1 MLVKVNLE
9 IIYRKIRDDSR
20 KPGVLQGYL
29 GFIKMVPEVLFS
41 VLILKK
47 CVEKILNNDQ
57 LFAMS
62 LTH

>member
-41 VLILKK
+41 VLILT
-47 CVEKILNNDQ
+47 LY
-57 LFAMS
+57 L
-62 LTH
+62 